1 MYPEFLTVI
10 LIFCMV
16 VILYLIGQLSDMRKR
31 NERLA
36 TLFQESREQIKNLLG
51 ELEEEKKSNQLES
64 FLFSEITSI
73 LRHVHDSEQ
82 SLHSAFSR
90 MMEILSIDFGIL
102 LLDDGSKARIN
113 ICIGTDMSLLDTF
126 NELERRKVVL
136 MDLENQGVP
145 LSFENFQKSR
155 ILKIMD
161 EARSLLGFPCKVQ
174 TFQFG
179 YFMIGYRVPHQFNQ
193 AELDG
198 LKFCADQFAIT
209 FQLSKQLSDSQELS
223 QLRHD
228 YIANVSHE
236 LRTPLTTIY
245 GYLTILKS
253 YPDSLFQEAEKNEI
267 VSIMTEECQRLMRLI
282 NNLLLTVKVEQAEFP
297 SLQKFMVVSV
307 SDIIQHTTRFMEPEL
322 KNKNV
327 QIRTDFPAQPAL
339 IEGNLDLL
347 QQVFQNLV
355 SNSIKF
361 CSTDPRI
368 EVVVRSEEDQVAI
381 YFSDN
386 GVGIEPEALPN
397 VFQKFYRA
405 RSQASHRPGLGIGLF
420 LVQKLVEMHRGT
432 ISVTSQVGKGTMFV
446 IRIPKSS
453 VPAAMAQSTVL

>member
-1 MYPEFLTVI
+1 MIPDFLTVI

-16 VILYLIGQLSDMRKR
+16 LILYLISKMGDEQKKSEKLAISLQENKDHIS
-31 NERLA
+31 RLIRA
-36 TLFQESREQIKNLLG
+36 LEQAK
-51 ELEEEKKSNQLES
+51 ESNQLES

-82 SLHSAFSR
+82 SLQSAFSR
-90 MMEILSIDFGIL
+90 MLEILSIDMGIL
-102 LLDDGSKARIN
+102 SLDHGSKSGIN
-113 ICIGTDMSLLDTF
+113 ICIGADLSLLDTF
-126 NELERRKVVL
+126 NELERRKIIL
-136 MDLENQGVP
+136 GGLDDQTVP
-145 LSFENFQKSR
+145 LSFEDFQKSR
-155 ILKIMD
+155 LLKVM
-161 EARSLLGFPCKVQ
+161 EETCSLLGFPCKVKAY
-174 TFQFG
+174 QFG
-179 YFMIGYRVPHQFNQ
+179 YFFIGYRKSHQFIQ
-193 AELDG
+193 AEIDG
-198 LKFCADQFAIT
+198 LKFCADQFAVT
-209 FQLSKQLSDSQELS
+209 FQLSKQISDTQELS

-253 YPDSLFQEAEKNEI
+253 YPNSLFQENEKSEI

-282 NNLLLTVKVEQAEFP
+282 NNLLLSVKVEQAEFS
-297 SLQKFMVVSV
+297 SLQKFGTVSIA
-307 SDIIQHTTRFMEPEL
+307 DIINHTSRFMEPEL
-322 KNKNV
+322 KSKNIQFIV
-327 QIRTDFPAQPAL
+327 DMPPQPAL

-361 CSTDPRI
+361 CSKDPRI
-368 EVVVRSEEDQVAI
+368 EVVAREEEHQIVI

-386 GVGIEPEALPN
+386 GVGIEPDALPN

-420 LVQKLVEMHRGT
+420 LVHKLIELHRGS
-432 ISVTSQVGKGTMFV
+432 ISVTSEVGKGTMFV
-446 IRIPKSS
+446 IRIPKSTIPTPVS
-453 VPAAMAQSTVL
+453 YASTS

>member
-1 MYPEFLTVI
+1 
-10 LIFCMV
+10 MV
-16 VILYLIGQLSDMRKR
+16 VILYLISQISDVRKK
-31 NERLA
+31 NESLNVSI
-36 TLFQESREQIKNLLG
+36 QESKEHITSVLR
-51 ELEEEKKSNQLES
+51 ELEQAKESNQLES

-82 SLHSAFSR
+82 SLQSAFSK
-90 MMEILSIDFGIL
+90 MLEILSIDLGIL
-102 LLDDGSKARIN
+102 CLDDGSKSRIS
-113 ICIGTDMSLLDTF
+113 ICIGTDLSLLDTF
-126 NELERRKVVL
+126 SELERRKTVL
-136 MDLENQGVP
+136 QGLGQQTVP

-155 ILKIMD
+155 LLKVM
-161 EARSLLGFPCKVQ
+161 EETRSLIGFPCKVKS
-174 TFQFG
+174 FQFG
-179 YFMIGYRVPHQFNQ
+179 YFIIGYRNPHHFIQ

-198 LKFCADQFAIT
+198 LKFCADQFAVT
-209 FQLSKQLSDSQELS
+209 FQLSKQISDTQELS

-253 YPDSLFQEAEKNEI
+253 YPDSLFHETEKNEI

-282 NNLLLTVKVEQAEFP
+282 NNLLLSVKVEQAEFP
-297 SLQKFMVVSV
+297 SLQKFDTVSIAE
-307 SDIIQHTTRFMEPEL
+307 IIDHTSRFMEPEL
-322 KNKNV
+322 KSKKIQLIV
-327 QIRTDFPAQPAL
+327 DMPPAPAL

-361 CSTDPRI
+361 CSKEPRI
-368 EVVVRSEEDQVAI
+368 EVVVREEEYHVVI

-420 LVQKLVEMHRGT
+420 LVQKLIELHRGT
-432 ISVTSQVGKGTMFV
+432 ISVTSEVGKGTMFV
-446 IRIPKSS
+446 IRIPKSN
-453 VPAAMAQSTVL
+453 VAAAVTYASPS